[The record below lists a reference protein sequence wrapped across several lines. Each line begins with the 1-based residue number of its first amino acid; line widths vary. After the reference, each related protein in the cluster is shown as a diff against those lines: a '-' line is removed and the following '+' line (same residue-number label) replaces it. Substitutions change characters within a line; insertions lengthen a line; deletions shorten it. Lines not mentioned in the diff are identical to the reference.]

1 MNRAVWASAARVREE
16 KRSDRKEGRE
26 KRGARA
32 VTSKQLSLA
41 GLVGKAL
48 AKLEL
53 LLVGEAEDPT
63 DLLLRQRQKERQS
76 VAT

>member
-16 KRSDRKEGRE
+16 KRRE
-26 KRGARA
+26 KRGAGA

-53 LLVGEAEDPT
+53 LLVGEAKDPT